1 MITQTRVFVRSN
13 NKFRMAALPQ
23 EAIVFRRSVT
33 GQRKSIALSLGGTI
47 ADKIQQEQ
55 HRSVLDCESQESH
68 DAQQE
73 LGNGAE
79 AQAWPIKSRKP
90 LVTAKACSKREE
102 FPLSSL
108 QVTLAATFVSLRSI
122 AFRVL

>member
-1 MITQTRVFVRSN
+1 
-13 NKFRMAALPQ
+13 MAALPQ
-23 EAIVFRRSVT
+23 EAIVFKRSVT

-79 AQAWPIKSRKP
+79 AQACPIKSRHWSRRK
-90 LVTAKACSKREE
+90 LVQRER
-102 FPLSSL
+102 SSPCRP
-108 QVTLAATFVSLRSI
+108 FK
-122 AFRVL
+122 